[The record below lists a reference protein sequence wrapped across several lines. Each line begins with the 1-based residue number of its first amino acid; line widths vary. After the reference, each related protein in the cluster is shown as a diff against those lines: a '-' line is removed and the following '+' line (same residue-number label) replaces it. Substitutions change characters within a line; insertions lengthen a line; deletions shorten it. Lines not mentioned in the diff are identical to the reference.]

1 MIEIRGKDKE
11 KDLQKIEDQ
20 DGQDNL
26 EQETRDLTDDEKIDI
41 VARRILEEY
50 REAFLELAK

>member
-11 KDLQKIEDQ
+11 KDLQKIEAQ

-50 REAFLELAK
+50 REAFLGLAK